1 MNRYLKQRAGTG
13 ILYLLVVLLMAFTL
27 IPVLWMVISALKPEA
42 DIWETVP
49 RWIPKRVTA
58 ENFVWAFG
66 PYSSNIVPLLI
77 NSLITS
83 AVTALITALFASTS
97 GYILGKFKFPGKKL
111 FTMLIIL
118 SQLFQGPI
126 LMTPWYRLAMN
137 WGIVNTRT
145 ALILIYGTVTIPIG
159 VWLMSGFMHTIPNE
173 L

>member
-83 AVTALITALFASTS
+83 AVTALITALLHPRAVISWASS
-97 GYILGKFKFPGKKL
+97 NFPEKSSLPCSLFFHSCFKAPF
-111 FTMLIIL
+111 
-118 SQLFQGPI
+118 
-126 LMTPWYRLAMN
+126 
-137 WGIVNTRT
+137 
-145 ALILIYGTVTIPIG
+145 
-159 VWLMSGFMHTIPNE
+159 
-173 L
+173 